1 MAEDEENKRPMVA
14 AAQKGP
20 APNAYGLPPLVGYDN
35 HDVTKHRMPAYTMRK
50 ALKRAVWRLGP
61 GPKYAFQRNLT
72 RYGPNGTPQYSMAK
86 KIRPLPRLNVPGPP
100 AYMTEEVPPMRTD
113 RAPAYSLGDR
123 TKLRSED
130 FNPAPNIYV
139 MPEYLGPSQPIKTS
153 APAYTMASRAK
164 PLRPDIGPG
173 PARYPAVDMSVSR
186 KRPPVYSVVGRNYP
200 PGDRGMNPGPGAYLP
215 EYNRAKNPPS
225 FSFGV
230 KHSPYK
236 RTPMVEADNEV

>member
-100 AYMTEEVPPMRTD
+100 AYLTEEVPPMRTD

-153 APAYTMASRAK
+153 APAYTILTTQWFK
-164 PLRPDIGPG
+164 
-173 PARYPAVDMSVSR
+173 
-186 KRPPVYSVVGRNYP
+186 
-200 PGDRGMNPGPGAYLP
+200 LP
-215 EYNRAKNPPS
+215 
-225 FSFGV
+225 
-230 KHSPYK
+230 
-236 RTPMVEADNEV
+236 